1 MSLALNVIGA
11 GALNSGA
18 SRQGPQLVKA
28 GGRVTA
34 VESNFGLSGSASHK
48 GDDNLYSQDNRSLV
62 RACVQGNGKMPDAFG
77 FVHGGVLTNVDAA
90 SVRHSISGADVMDD
104 DLLTL
109 GRVRGRS
116 PERAK
121 GRVES
126 TLKHCLRLPLQ
137 VACRSDRLR
146 SPLTGIVTYAAF
158 KTLARATTCLPA
170 VVGLIRLPLEKTSP
184 RSRYSLIVDSS
195 Q

>member
-1 MSLALNVIGA
+1 
-11 GALNSGA
+11 
-18 SRQGPQLVKA
+18 
-28 GGRVTA
+28 
-34 VESNFGLSGSASHK
+34 
-48 GDDNLYSQDNRSLV
+48 
-62 RACVQGNGKMPDAFG
+62 MPDALG
-77 FVHGGVLTNVDAA
+77 FVHGEVLTNVGAA

-116 PERAK
+116 PERAR

-170 VVGLIRLPLEKTSP
+170 AVRLIRLPLEKTSP